1 MINLLPTAVDILAE
15 SATGITSGISQNVPI
30 IGNVG
35 LCVDSLYTTGKA
47 GMNFY
52 CSPSPVAKVFFGASC
67 ACGILGASASG
78 VALVTRFAG
87 IPLAGWIGSFGARSL
102 NGLGKYTLHMGNV
115 TSGNITNITEI
126 AELMR

>member
-1 MINLLPTAVDILAE
+1 MVNLLPTALDVFAE
-15 SATGITSGISQNVPI
+15 SGTVLTSGVSRNVPL

-35 LCVDSLYTTGKA
+35 LCIDSLHTTGKA

-67 ACGILGASASG
+67 AFGVLGASASG
-78 VALVTRFAG
+78 AALVTSFAG
-87 IPLAGWIGSFGARSL
+87 IPLAGWIGSFGARGL
-102 NGLGKYTLHMGNV
+102 NSLGKYTLHMGNV
-115 TSGNITNITEI
+115 TSGKITNITEI